1 MVADTTII
9 YLHCNKSSSVAD
21 SKENIMEKTIKQ
33 TRVKYGFVSYC
44 LLWSPVQN
52 DAFWQSACQC
62 KRTLCNLAFKI
73 YLIEN

>member
-44 LLWSPVQN
+44 LL
-52 DAFWQSACQC
+52 
-62 KRTLCNLAFKI
+62 
-73 YLIEN
+73 

>member
-9 YLHCNKSSSVAD
+9 YLHCNKSSNVAD

-44 LLWSPVQN
+44 LL
-52 DAFWQSACQC
+52 
-62 KRTLCNLAFKI
+62 
-73 YLIEN
+73 